1 MGFDY
6 SQGVSRTFFVRA
18 ERVQI
23 CSFLLVSRP
32 PTVTPNRVRR
42 TRSGSEQMFE
52 YPTHEL
58 RPRTD
63 CSELLSK
70 RAPKQYESAKL
81 ENGTMD
87 VACTNAGW
95 WRHQQKIWVVAL
107 DSLTRYNFGTPEIPF
122 LAEIVTLG

>member
-1 MGFDY
+1 
-6 SQGVSRTFFVRA
+6 
-18 ERVQI
+18 
-23 CSFLLVSRP
+23 
-32 PTVTPNRVRR
+32 
-42 TRSGSEQMFE
+42 MFE

-63 CSELLSK
+63 WSVSGIGTLSK